1 METDDVWD
9 LDVVQN
15 EKESILAGAYEYIE
29 NLQRQVQELNDE
41 LDGESAYSD
50 DDDDDEEDDVSSCED
65 DLSAEIERPVDSNA
79 GLELDRAECCGC
91 SNPTVRPL
99 LLSCA
104 GCRNACHCQPFWE
117 AALRMQR
124 LSL

>member
-1 METDDVWD
+1 METDDGWN
-9 LDVVQN
+9 LDVVQD

-50 DDDDDEEDDVSSCED
+50 DDDEDDVSSCED
-65 DLSAEIERPVDSNA
+65 DLGAEAGRPVDSNA